1 MLWETAAVAESFVCS
16 AALTVLLPSIEARLS
31 ADTPELS
38 FLTRLM
44 LGLHPVYCALFMASL
59 FAGVL
64 CASEWLGA
72 DGGIVDGM
80 RRLVATWVRKA
91 PGGGRLAGKGSLAL
105 SAVLIAWPA
114 VLLLTALAVLFPR
127 LGAP

>member
-16 AALTVLLPSIEARLS
+16 AALTVLLPSIEARLT
-31 ADTPELS
+31 ADAATLPL
-38 FLTRLM
+38 LTRLM

-80 RRLVATWVRKA
+80 RGLVASWVRKA
-91 PGGGRLAGKGSLAL
+91 PGGGRLAGQGNLVL
-105 SAVLIAWPA
+105 TAVLLAWPA
-114 VLLLTALAVLFPR
+114 VLLLTAAAVFLPR
-127 LGAP
+127 LAGP